1 MELNLKE
8 KKVLVTGGTRGIGK
22 AIAKA
27 FLAEGAQVGIVAR
40 SNADLLQTKEELGIH
55 QVYQK
60 DLSKQEDREQL
71 VNAFVT
77 DFSTIDVLVNSVGA
91 SHGKKVLNTPPRIFE
106 EAMELNFLAAVHL
119 NQLSSKYMINNGKGV
134 ILNISSIYGKEAGGA
149 PSYNASK
156 AALIS
161 FTKAFSSEV
170 IKDNVRVVGI
180 APGAIYH
187 PNKEWKRRLEMDP
200 NYLKNYAQ
208 DKIPA
213 GRLGK
218 TEEIGNVAAFLA
230 SDKASW
236 IVGSTITVDGGQSRL
251 NF

>member
-1 MELNLKE
+1 MDLNLKG
-8 KKVLVTGGTRGIGK
+8 KKVLITGGSRGIGK
-22 AIAKA
+22 GIAKA
-27 FLAEGAQVGIVAR
+27 FLDEGAHVGIAAR
-40 SNADLLQTKEELGIH
+40 NNKELLRAKKELDVQI
-55 QVYQK
+55 YQS
-60 DLSKQEDREQL
+60 DLSKYENREQL
-71 VNAFVT
+71 ISEFIY
-77 DFSTIDVLVNSVGA
+77 DFNRIDVLVNNMGA
-91 SHGKKVLNTPPRIFE
+91 SHGNRVLDTTPNVFT
-106 EAMELNFLAAVHL
+106 EAMELNYIAAVHL
-119 NQLSSKYMINNGKGV
+119 CQLSSKHMIDNEKGV
-134 ILNISSIYGKEAGGA
+134 IINISSIYGKEAGGL

-170 IKDNVRVVGI
+170 IQHNIRVVGI

-187 PNKEWKRRLEMDP
+187 PNEVWKHRLEQDS
-200 NYLKNYAQ
+200 NFLKNYAR

-218 TEEIGNVAAFLA
+218 TEEIGNVAVFLA

>member
-1 MELNLKE
+1 MELNLKG
-8 KKVLVTGGTRGIGK
+8 KKVLVTGGARGIGK
-22 AIAKA
+22 AIAQA
-27 FLAEGAQVGIVAR
+27 FLAEGAQVGIASR
-40 SNADLLQTKEELGIH
+40 SYTELLQTKKEMGI
-55 QVYQK
+55 QKIYQK
-60 DLSKQEDREQL
+60 DLLKPEHREQL
-71 VNAFVT
+71 VFEFID
-77 DFSTIDVLVNSVGA
+77 DFNTIDILVNNA
-91 SHGKKVLNTPPRIFE
+91 AANHGNQVLNTPPNVFE
-106 EAMELNFLAAVHL
+106 DAMALNFISAIHLSQLAV
-119 NQLSSKYMINNGKGV
+119 QSMIENEEGV
-134 ILNISSIYGKEAGGA
+134 IINISSIYGKESGGS

-180 APGAIYH
+180 APGAVYH
-187 PNKEWKRRLEMDP
+187 PNKEWERRLEHDP
-200 NYLKNYAQ
+200 AYLKKYAR

-218 TEEIGNVAAFLA
+218 PEEIGDTAVFLA

-236 IVGSTITVDGGQSRL
+236 IVGTTISVDGGQSRL